1 MIFNFFLGGIIFV
14 IIEYIVNVINN
25 TALAAVISMIP
36 IGYLSTLLIKNR
48 NILTNYV
55 RNIFFVVITTLLS
68 TGIFYLILKYGKKI
82 DNKVAI
88 SLGTIIWICL
98 QFLNYKLNIFKN
110 DSSIDE

>member
-25 TALAAVISMIP
+25 TTLAAVISMIP

-48 NILTNYV
+48 KILTNYV
-55 RNIFFVVITTLLS
+55 RNIFFVVLTTLLC
-68 TGIFYLILKYGKKI
+68 TGIFYLILKYGEKI

-98 QFLNYKLNIFKN
+98 QFLNYKFNIFKN
-110 DSSIDE
+110 DSNVDE